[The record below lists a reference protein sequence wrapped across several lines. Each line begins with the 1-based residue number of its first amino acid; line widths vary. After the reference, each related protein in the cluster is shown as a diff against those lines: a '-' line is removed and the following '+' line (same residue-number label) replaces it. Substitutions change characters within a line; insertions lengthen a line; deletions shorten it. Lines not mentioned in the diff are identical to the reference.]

1 MKYILIILLALPTF
15 LFSQNKNDLTISKIF
30 DINQVVIE
38 CLSDY
43 EKQSKVSSRNEDD
56 FFMLFTDN
64 EKIIDDVI
72 PSKNY
77 GSKINSVDW
86 VDLMKGVKI
95 YNIDAEILEF
105 ESYNP
110 VSIDSGYVIAKVKKT
125 VKTAIWSDNAR
136 PEFNII
142 IGKGDNKVSQRVNYK
157 SEEVYRFKFVYS
169 LKSDDFIFCS
179 INSIEKIN
187 ELSDINV
194 YVPYIK
200 PIIGKKKLMKSVLSD
215 SIISLYDT
223 LNLLS
228 GDKIKYFIG
237 DQNINISN
245 YSIDEYRLPKT
256 EKTEN
261 TTFVNFIYNDKLQIN
276 AMYSILISDKASVF
290 DVGLGVQPNLI
301 EYNEKTN
308 ISIFSDF
315 YKSDRGIEVGLKLQ
329 QISSETNIQLDSYEF
344 ISQLEN
350 PITNFSSD
358 YTRKNQ
364 VTNFS
369 ETLNIDQTLLFLNAK
384 YNYKDI
390 ITLFGGIN
398 LFSNNTVTSQRS
410 GSAKYTGIFDVFNI
424 EIDEPINYEI
434 DGTQNTLNLGYKD
447 WNVSNDIV
455 SEQNIGTI
463 FELGAVY
470 SLPITS
476 FDVDIHLIYKGNT
489 ESLFSN
495 SKQQISPN
503 INEFNSFAEF
513 SQKLSFDQ
521 RINIG
526 LSLGYKF

>member
-1 MKYILIILLALPTF
+1 
-15 LFSQNKNDLTISKIF
+15 
-30 DINQVVIE
+30 
-38 CLSDY
+38 
-43 EKQSKVSSRNEDD
+43 
-56 FFMLFTDN
+56 
-64 EKIIDDVI
+64 
-72 PSKNY
+72 
-77 GSKINSVDW
+77 
-86 VDLMKGVKI
+86 
-95 YNIDAEILEF
+95 
-105 ESYNP
+105 
-110 VSIDSGYVIAKVKKT
+110 
-125 VKTAIWSDNAR
+125 
-136 PEFNII
+136 
-142 IGKGDNKVSQRVNYK
+142 
-157 SEEVYRFKFVYS
+157 
-169 LKSDDFIFCS
+169 
-179 INSIEKIN
+179 
-187 ELSDINV
+187 
-194 YVPYIK
+194 
-200 PIIGKKKLMKSVLSD
+200 MKSVLSD

-476 FDVDIHLIYKGNT
+476 FDVDLHLIYKGNT